1 MLARA
6 EMLFSRHTRRREFI
20 TLLGGAAAVWPLAAR
35 AQQPAMPVI
44 GFLGSAS
51 AEPSAGFLAMF
62 RSGLEETGYVEG
74 QNVTIEYRWAENQY
88 DRLPG
93 LAADLVRRRVSVIV
107 ASGGPVTPTAA
118 KAATSTIPIVF
129 TATSDPVK
137 LGLVASLSRP
147 DGNVTGTSAFTVEL
161 DAKRMEVLREIVP
174 AARVIGAFV
183 NPTRTDADAQSRAV
197 EDAARALSWEVRIL
211 NAESEADIDAAFAS
225 VLEQKIS
232 ALVVGADPF
241 FNNHRVKIVRLAE
254 RHALPAIYMNRE
266 FVTVGG
272 LASYGTNIGIGY
284 RQAGIYA
291 GQILKGARPAD
302 LPVVQPTKYEL
313 IINLKTAQALGLDM
327 PPTLLARADEV
338 IE

>member
-1 MLARA
+1 
-6 EMLFSRHTRRREFI
+6 
-20 TLLGGAAAVWPLAAR
+20 
-35 AQQPAMPVI
+35 
-44 GFLGSAS
+44 
-51 AEPSAGFLAMF
+51 MF

-147 DGNVTGTSAFTVEL
+147 HGNVTGTSAFTVEL
-161 DAKRMEVLREIVP
+161 DAKRMEVLREMVP

-211 NAESEADIDAAFAS
+211 NAESEADIDAAFAR
-225 VLEQKIS
+225 VLELKIS

-241 FNNHRVKIVRLAE
+241 FNSHRVKGQARVRVRCAGSNGPALLPSLALLKLYIYGYLNRVQSSRRLE
-254 RHALPAIYMNRE
+254 RGWSQSR
-266 FVTVGG
+266 GD
-272 LASYGTNIGIGY
+272 LASRLIGPG
-284 RQAGIYA
+284 
-291 GQILKGARPAD
+291 
-302 LPVVQPTKYEL
+302 
-313 IINLKTAQALGLDM
+313 
-327 PPTLLARADEV
+327 
-338 IE
+338 

>member
-1 MLARA
+1 MI
-6 EMLFSRHTRRREFI
+6 RREFI
-20 TLLGGAAAVWPLAAR
+20 TLLGGAVAWPLSAR
-35 AQQPAMPVI
+35 AQQTTMPVI

-51 AEPSAGFLAMF
+51 AEPGAGFLAMF

-161 DAKRMEVLREIVP
+161 DAKRMEVLREMVP

-183 NPTRTDADAQSRAV
+183 NPTRTDANAQSRAV

-241 FNNHRVKIVRLAE
+241 FNSHRVKIVRLAE

-266 FVTVGG
+266 FVTAGG

-313 IINLKTAQALGLDM
+313 IINLKTAQALGLDI

>member
-1 MLARA
+1 MNWL
-6 EMLFSRHTRRREFI
+6 ERREFI
-20 TLLGGAAAVWPLAAR
+20 TMLGGAAAWPLVAR
-35 AQQPAMPVI
+35 AQQPTMPVI

-51 AEPSAGFLAMF
+51 AEPSAGLLAMF

-161 DAKRMEVLREIVP
+161 DAKRMEVLREMVP

-313 IINLKTAQALGLDM
+313 IINLKTAQALGLDI